1 MTRLPRAL
9 PLLVGVL
16 AFVAFLP
23 ALDGGFVDWDD
34 DRNFLWNT
42 GYRGL
47 GLRELQWM
55 FTATWMG
62 HYIPL
67 TWLSLGVNYALGGM
81 EPWGYHLGNLLLHAA
96 NAALLF
102 FVARRLLTVAVI
114 SPVPHGNAEG
124 DGRGDRTRQPAG
136 GGAVALGAA
145 VAALLW
151 ALHPLRVES
160 VAWVT
165 ERRDVLCGFFY
176 LLAVLA
182 YLRGT
187 TRERTLSG
195 RWLAASLAAFAAAL
209 GSKAITMTLPVT
221 LLVLDVYPLR
231 RLRLGWPALVREK
244 LGYFALGAVGAVVAS
259 WAVTRGAGWT
269 SYDAYG
275 LEARLAMTGYSFGFY
290 PWKLVWPVGLSPL
303 YELPARVR
311 LLDAGFLW
319 PTIGVVAVTA
329 ILLLGRRRLP
339 GALAAWLQSIIVL
352 APVSGIAHAG
362 HQLAH
367 DRYSYLSGLG
377 FAVLAGAVVT
387 WLGRQRARGR
397 VSRWVFAAA
406 VATVVVALAGLG
418 AGSSAH
424 SRIWRD
430 SESLWRSAV
439 AADPTCAMCHHNLGN
454 VLLAAGLKREAEAEI
469 TRAIALRPERATAHN
484 SLGALFVEQGRLG
497 EAEAEFREAMRLTP
511 HYAEATANL
520 GALYARQRRY
530 AEAIAELRRA
540 IALSPQ
546 LGNARGNLAFAL
558 DNLGAE
564 LAREGKPAE
573 AVALFREATD
583 LLPAEAAFWRNLGQ
597 ALVEDGKIAE
607 AVPPLERAVE
617 LRPMGAAE
625 RFWLARAYRLA
636 DKPLEAQAQMGV
648 LRSLDAAAAAGLS
661 DTRPPNRSRVFGGR
675 GSEPEKPRPT
685 PR

>member
-1 MTRLPRAL
+1 MTRLQRAL

-23 ALDGGFVDWDD
+23 ALDAGFVDWDD
-34 DRNFLWNT
+34 DRNFLWNE

-67 TWLSLGVNYALGGM
+67 TWLSFGVNYALGGM
-81 EPWGYHLGNLLLHAA
+81 EPWGYHLGNLLIHAA
-96 NAALLF
+96 NTALLF
-102 FVARRLLTVAVI
+102 FVARRLLAGAAI
-114 SPVPHGNAEG
+114 SPVPHENAPDEE
-124 DGRGDRTRQPAG
+124 
-136 GGAVALGAA
+136 GGAAIPLGAA
-145 VAALLW
+145 AAALLW

-182 YLRGT
+182 YLRGA

-195 RWLAASLAAFAAAL
+195 RWLAASLVAFAAAL
-209 GSKAITMTLPVT
+209 GSKAIAMTLPVT

-244 LGYFALGAVGAVVAS
+244 LGHFALAVVGAAVAS

-269 SYDAYG
+269 SYEAYG
-275 LEARLAMTGYSFGFY
+275 LEARLALTGYSFGFY
-290 PWKLVWPVGLSPL
+290 PWKLIWPAGLSPL
-303 YELPARVR
+303 YELPAHVR
-311 LLDAGFLW
+311 LLDAQFLW
-319 PTIGVVAVTA
+319 PSVAVVAVTA
-329 ILLLGRRRLP
+329 VLLLGRRRLP
-339 GALAAWLQSIIVL
+339 GTLAAWLQSIIVL

-377 FAVLAGAVVT
+377 FAVLAGAGVT

-397 VSRWVFAAA
+397 VSRWVFATAMT
-406 VATVVVALAGLG
+406 TVVLALAGLG

-424 SRIWRD
+424 SRIWHD

-439 AADPTCAMCHHNLGN
+439 TADPTCALCRQKLGN
-454 VLLAAGLKREAEAEI
+454 VLLAAGLHREAEAEI
-469 TRAIALRPERATAHN
+469 TRAIALRPERPTAHN
-484 SLGALFVEQGRLG
+484 SLAALFVDQGRLG
-497 EAEAEFREAMRLTP
+497 EAEAEFREAIRLTP

-530 AEAIAELRRA
+530 AEAIAVLRRA
-540 IALSPQ
+540 VVLSPHQ
-546 LGNARGNLAFAL
+546 SSPRTNLALAL
-558 DNLGAE
+558 DNAGIA
-564 LAREGKPAE
+564 LAREGNPAE
-573 AVALFREATD
+573 AVALFREATE
-583 LLPAEAAFWRNLGQ
+583 LLPTEATFWRNLGQ
-597 ALVEDGKIAE
+597 ALMEDGKVAE
-607 AVPPLERAVE
+607 AAPPLERAVA
-617 LRPMGAAE
+617 LRPKGAAE
-625 RFWLARAYRLA
+625 RFWLARAYLLA
-636 DKPLEAQAQMGV
+636 DKPLEAQAQIGV
-648 LRSLDAAAAAGLS
+648 LRALDPAAAVELS
-661 DTRPPNRSRVFGGR
+661 AQPPDRSRPLPGWV
-675 GSEPEKPRPT
+675 SEPEKSRTT
-685 PR
+685 P

>member
-9 PLLVGVL
+9 PLLVGGL

-62 HYIPL
+62 HYIPI
-67 TWLSLGVNYALGGM
+67 TWLSLGLNYVLGGM
-81 EPWGYHLGNLLLHAA
+81 EPWGYHLGNLLIHAVSTV
-96 NAALLF
+96 LLF
-102 FVARRLLTVAVI
+102 FAARRLLAVAA
-114 SPVPHGNAEG
+114 SFPVPLGNAPGEG
-124 DGRGDRTRQPAG
+124 SDDRTAQPAVG
-136 GGAVALGAA
+136 MAVALGAA

-176 LLAVLA
+176 LLAVLT
-182 YLRGT
+182 YLQGVT
-187 TRERTLSG
+187 SERTLSG

-209 GSKAITMTLPVT
+209 GSKAIAMTLPVT

-231 RLRLGWPALVREK
+231 RLRLGWPTLVREK
-244 LGYFALGAVGAVVAS
+244 LGHFALAGLGAVVAS

-269 SYDAYG
+269 TYDAYG
-275 LEARLAMTGYSFGFY
+275 LEARLAMTGYSFWFY
-290 PWKLVWPVGLSPL
+290 PWKLIWPVGLSPL

-311 LLDAGFLW
+311 LLDAEFLW

-329 ILLLGRRRLP
+329 ILLLGRGRLP
-339 GALAAWLQSIIVL
+339 GALAAWLHSIIVL

-377 FAVLAGAVVT
+377 FAVLAGAGAT
-387 WLGRQRARGR
+387 WLGRQRARKR
-397 VSRWVFAAA
+397 VSRWVLATAA
-406 VATVVVALAGLG
+406 VVVVAALAGLG
-418 AGSSAH
+418 AGTWVH
-424 SRIWRD
+424 SRVWHD

-439 AADPTCAMCHHNLGN
+439 EADPACALCRQKLGN
-454 VLLAAGLKREAEAEI
+454 VLLGAGRHREAEAEL
-469 TRAIALRPERATAHN
+469 TRAVALRPERSTAHN
-484 SLGALFVEQGRLG
+484 SLGALFAAQGRPG
-497 EAEAEFREAMRLTP
+497 EAETEFREAIRLAP
-511 HYAEATANL
+511 RYPEAVANL

-530 AEAIAELRRA
+530 AEAIVELRRA
-540 IALSPQ
+540 VALSPQ
-546 LGNARGNLAFAL
+546 HRDARGNLASTL
-558 DNLGAE
+558 DSAAIH

-573 AVALFREATD
+573 AVALFREATE
-583 LLPAEAAFWRNLGQ
+583 LLPAEATLWRNLGQ
-597 ALVEDGKIAE
+597 ALIEAGKVAE
-607 AVPPLERAVE
+607 AVPPLERAVA
-617 LRPMGAAE
+617 LRPEGAAE
-625 RFWLARAYRLA
+625 RFSLARAYLLA
-636 DKPLEAQAQMGV
+636 GKGLEAQ
-648 LRSLDAAAAAGLS
+648 
-661 DTRPPNRSRVFGGR
+661 
-675 GSEPEKPRPT
+675 
-685 PR
+685 

>member
-1 MTRLPRAL
+1 MTHLPRAL

-16 AFVAFLP
+16 AFVAFVP
-23 ALDGGFVDWDD
+23 ALDGGFLDWDD
-34 DRNFLWNT
+34 DRNFLSNT

-67 TWLSLGVNYALGGM
+67 TWLSLGLNYALGGM

-96 NAALLF
+96 NTALLF
-102 FVARRLLTVAVI
+102 FVARRLLTVATT
-114 SPVPHGNAEG
+114 SPAPHGTSQG
-124 DGRGDRTRQPAG
+124 DGRDDRTHQQEG
-136 GGAVALGAA
+136 GGTVTLGAA

-182 YLRGT
+182 YLRGA

-195 RWLAASLAAFAAAL
+195 RWLAASLAAFGAAL
-209 GSKAITMTLPVT
+209 GSKAIAMTLPVT

-244 LGYFALGAVGAVVAS
+244 LGHFALAVVGAVVAS

-275 LEARLAMTGYSFGFY
+275 FESRLAMTGYSFWFY
-290 PWKLVWPVGLSPL
+290 PWKLIWPEKLSPL
-303 YELPARVR
+303 YELPARIR
-311 LLDAGFLW
+311 LLDAEFLW
-319 PTIGVVAVTA
+319 PTVSVVAVTA

-339 GALAAWLQSIIVL
+339 GAFAAWLQSVIVL

-377 FAVLAGAVVT
+377 FAVLAGAGVT
-387 WLGRQRARGR
+387 WLSQQRARGR
-397 VSRWVFAAA
+397 VSRWVFAAG
-406 VATVVVALAGLG
+406 VATVVLALVGLG
-418 AGSSAH
+418 AGSWVH
-424 SRIWRD
+424 SRVWRD

-439 AADPTCAMCHHNLGN
+439 TAHPTCALCRQKLGN
-454 VLLAAGLKREAEAEI
+454 VLLAAGLPRQAEAEL
-469 TRAIALRPERATAHN
+469 TRAIALRPDRPTAHN
-484 SLGALFVEQGRLG
+484 SLGALFVDQGRLG
-497 EAEAEFREAMRLTP
+497 EAETEFREAIRLTP
-511 HYAEATANL
+511 HYGEATANL

-540 IALSPQ
+540 IALSPP
-546 LGNARGNLAFAL
+546 LSNARGNLAFAL
-558 DNLGAE
+558 DNLGVD
-564 LAREGKPAE
+564 LAREGKAAE
-573 AVALFREATD
+573 AVALFREATE
-583 LLPAEAAFWRNLGQ
+583 LQPAEATFWRNLGQ
-597 ALVEDGKIAE
+597 ALIEDGKVAE
-607 AVPPLERAVE
+607 AVPPLERAVA
-617 LRPMGAAE
+617 LRPMGAVE
-625 RFWLARAYRLA
+625 RVWLVRAYLLA
-636 DKPLEAQAQMGV
+636 DKPLEAHAQIGV

-661 DTRPPNRSRVFGGR
+661 AAWPPDRSRVLTGR
-675 GSEPEKPRPT
+675 SSRPEQSRT
-685 PR
+685 TR

>member
-1 MTRLPRAL
+1 MTRLPRVL
-9 PLLVGVL
+9 PLLVGLL

-34 DRNFLWNT
+34 DRNFQWNPA
-42 GYRGL
+42 YRGL

-67 TWLSLGVNYALGGM
+67 TWLSLGLNYALGGM

-96 NAALLF
+96 NTALLF
-102 FVARRLLTVAVI
+102 FVARRLLAVAAI
-114 SPVPHGNAEG
+114 SPVPHGNTPGEG
-124 DGRGDRTRQPAG
+124 RDDRTRREEG
-136 GGAVALGAA
+136 GVAVALGAA

-165 ERRDVLCGFFY
+165 ERRDVLCAFFY

-182 YLRGT
+182 YLRGV

-195 RWLAASLAAFAAAL
+195 GWLAASLVAFAAAL
-209 GSKAITMTLPVT
+209 GSKAIAMTLPVT

-231 RLRLGWPALVREK
+231 RLRLGGPALVREK
-244 LGYFALGAVGAVVAS
+244 MGHFALGAVGAAVAS

-275 LEARLAMTGYSFGFY
+275 LEARLAMTGYSFWFY
-290 PWKLVWPVGLSPL
+290 PWKLIWPAGLSPL

-311 LLDAGFLW
+311 PLDAEFLW
-319 PTIGVVAVTA
+319 PTIGVVTVTA
-329 ILLLGRRRLP
+329 VLLLGRRRLP

-377 FAVLAGAVVT
+377 FAVLAGAAAT

-397 VSRWVFAAA
+397 LSRWVLGTA
-406 VATVVVALAGLG
+406 VTAMVLVLAGLG
-418 AGSSAH
+418 AGSWVQ

-439 AADPTCAMCHHNLGN
+439 TAHPMCALCRQKLGN
-454 VLLAAGLKREAEAEI
+454 VLLAAGLHREAEAELA
-469 TRAIALRPERATAHN
+469 RAIALRPERATAHN
-484 SLGALFVEQGRLG
+484 SLGALYVDQGRLG
-497 EAEAEFREAMRLTP
+497 EAETEFLEAIRLMP
-511 HYAEATANL
+511 QYGEATANL

-530 AEAIAELRRA
+530 AEAITVLRRA
-540 IALSPQ
+540 ILLSPQ
-546 LGNARGNLAFAL
+546 LGTARGNLAFAL
-558 DNLGAE
+558 DNAGID

-573 AVALFREATD
+573 AVALFREATE
-583 LLPAEAAFWRNLGQ
+583 LLPTEAAFWRSLGQ
-597 ALVEDGKIAE
+597 ALIEDGKAAD
-607 AVPPLERAVE
+607 AVPPLERAVA
-617 LRPMGAAE
+617 LRPVGAAE
-625 RFWLARAYRLA
+625 RVWLARAYLFA
-636 DKPLEAQAQMGV
+636 DKPLEAQAQIEV
-648 LRSLDAAAAAGLS
+648 LRALDPAAAAGLS
-661 DTRPPNRSRVFGGR
+661 AARPPDRSRGLAGR
-675 GSEPEKPRPT
+675 GSEPEKSRTT
-685 PR
+685 P

>member
-1 MTRLPRAL
+1 MTCLPRTL
-9 PLLVGVL
+9 PVLVGVL

-47 GLRELQWM
+47 GLGELRWM
-55 FTATWMG
+55 FTATLMG

-67 TWLSLGVNYALGGM
+67 TWLSLGLNYALGGM

-96 NAALLF
+96 NTAFLF
-102 FVARRLLTVAVI
+102 FVARRLLAVAAISPALHGNTQGEGRADRTHQPEGGVAV
-114 SPVPHGNAEG
+114 AW
-124 DGRGDRTRQPAG
+124 
-136 GGAVALGAA
+136 GAA

-182 YLRGT
+182 YLRGA

-195 RWLAASLAAFAAAL
+195 RWLAASLAAFAGAL
-209 GSKAITMTLPVT
+209 GSKAIAMTLPVT

-244 LGYFALGAVGAVVAS
+244 LGHFALGAVGAAVAS

-269 SYDAYG
+269 SYDTYG
-275 LEARLAMTGYSFGFY
+275 LEARLAMTGYSFWFY
-290 PWKLVWPVGLSPL
+290 PWRLIWPERLSPL
-303 YELPARVR
+303 YELPARIR
-311 LLDAGFLW
+311 LLDAEFLW
-319 PTIGVVAVTA
+319 PTVSVVVVTA

-339 GALAAWLQSIIVL
+339 GALAAWLHSMIVL

-377 FAVLAGAVVT
+377 FAVLAGTGVT

-397 VSRWVFAAA
+397 VSRWVLGTA
-406 VATVVVALAGLG
+406 VTAVVLALAGLG
-418 AGSSAH
+418 ASTWVQ

-439 AADPTCAMCHHNLGN
+439 TAHPTCALCRQKLGS
-454 VLLAAGLKREAEAEI
+454 VLQTAGLHREAEAEL
-469 TRAIALRPERATAHN
+469 TRAIALRPERPTAHN
-484 SLGALFVEQGRLG
+484 SLGAFFVDQGRLG
-497 EAEAEFREAMRLTP
+497 EAEAEFREAIRLTP
-511 HYAEATANL
+511 RYADATANL

-540 IALSPQ
+540 IALSPE
-546 LGNARGNLAFAL
+546 LENARVNLAFAL
-558 DNLGAE
+558 DNAGIE

-583 LLPAEAAFWRNLGQ
+583 LLPAEATFWRNLGQ
-597 ALVEDGKIAE
+597 ALIEDGKVAE
-607 AVPPLERAVE
+607 AVPTLERAVA
-617 LRPMGAAE
+617 LRSKGAAE
-625 RFWLARAYRLA
+625 RFWLARAYLLA
-636 DKPLEAQAQMGV
+636 DKPLEAQAQIGV

-661 DTRPPNRSRVFGGR
+661 ATWPPDRSGVPIGR
-675 GSEPEKPRPT
+675 GTR
-685 PR
+685 